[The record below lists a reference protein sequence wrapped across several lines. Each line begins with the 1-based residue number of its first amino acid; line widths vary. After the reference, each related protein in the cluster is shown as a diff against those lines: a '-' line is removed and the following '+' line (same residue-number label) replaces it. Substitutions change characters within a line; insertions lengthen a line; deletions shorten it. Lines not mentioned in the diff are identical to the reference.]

1 MLGVLIMA
9 IFYPSDA
16 NAKDAPGGPEQQV
29 LDALKKL
36 DDSWFITPNLNIAN
50 HPKHLQGEADIVI
63 IHEGVIILLE
73 VKGGSVSRDGRSAWW
88 QNNKPLKCPVSQA
101 KDNYFAITDY
111 CRRQLARNIMGSW
124 CCVFPQSKTR
134 SETIEWNSGQFLDAK
149 DMAGGLHE
157 SLIAFY
163 EDIVAKQAPRF
174 GSDRGRLTGQESL
187 QLAAILK
194 PEIDGEITTAEQ
206 VELAEME
213 ISRLEEGQLE
223 MLGVIMDNPRVVL
236 QGGAGSGKTILGYMA
251 CMEKLRLDPQAR
263 VAFICCSE
271 YLANDIRNKAKGSG
285 FEERFVVLSLPAV
298 ARYFWE
304 KMVRRI
310 HSFPIQGMLGYLTAE
325 TVDSWIFRGA
335 LEEDL
340 SKVSPERL
348 EMLRASGCAEVTKFR
363 LDGLFSEFPE
373 SDREL
378 NPLDCRFD
386 FAVVDEAQDFVYSHI
401 ELCFINLVI
410 KGGLNRGRVLWIQD
424 MFQSIRPSFV
434 HTSTSD
440 VPLFTPGAP
449 GYAVY
454 TLPAKNYRNPAGVT
468 ELANHFA
475 KGEKAARPIR
485 ARTLALDVE
494 LIENLDGG
502 AKVLEDLI
510 AAEIRNGTRARDVVI
525 ITVDGYR
532 KEMFQK
538 GAAFGDVIAVVI
550 PPHLEESVLEERK
563 DVVRVMTLMD
573 AKGREFPVVI
583 LVDLP
588 NMDLD
593 FELNFMHVA
602 ITRAKAK
609 LYVVS
614 RPERVETLREIAKG
628 TP

>member
-1 MLGVLIMA
+1 MTMA
-9 IFYPSDA
+9 VFFPPNA
-16 NAKDAPGGPEQQV
+16 KAKDAPSGPEQQV

-36 DDSWFITPNLNIAN
+36 DDSWYVIPNLNIAN
-50 HPKHLQGEADIVI
+50 HPKHLQGEADVVI
-63 IHEGVIILLE
+63 IHDGVIILLE
-73 VKGGSVSRDGRSAWW
+73 VKGGRVSRDGRSAWL
-88 QNNKPLKCPVSQA
+88 QNGKQLKCPATQA
-101 KDNYFAITDY
+101 KDNCFAITDY
-111 CRRQLARNIMGSW
+111 CRRQMGRNIMGSW
-124 CCVFPQSKTR
+124 CCVFPQSKSR

-149 DMAGGLHE
+149 DMAAGIQH
-157 SLIAFY
+157 SVIAFY
-163 EDIVAKQAPRF
+163 QDILAKQAHRF
-174 GSDRGRLTGQESL
+174 GSERGRLTKDESQEL
-187 QLAAILK
+187 IEILK
-194 PEIDGEITTAEQ
+194 PRVDGKISTAVQIEFG
-206 VELAEME
+206 EME
-213 ISRLEEGQLE
+213 IGRLEEDQRE
-223 MLGVIMDNPRVVL
+223 MLGVILENPRVL
-236 QGGAGSGKTILGYMA
+236 MQGGAGSGKTILGYMA
-251 CMEKLRLDPQAR
+251 CMEKLRLDPQAH

-271 YLANDIRNKAKGSG
+271 CLANDIRNKAKGSG
-285 FEERFVVLSLPAV
+285 FEQRFVVLSLPEV
-298 ARYFWE
+298 AKYFWE

-310 HSFPIQGMLGYLTAE
+310 HSFPIQGMLGYLTPE
-325 TVDSWIFRGA
+325 TVDSWILRGA

-340 SKVSPERL
+340 REVSPARL
-348 EMLRASGCAEVTKFR
+348 EMLRASGWAEVAKFR
-363 LDGLFSEFPE
+363 LEGIFSEFPE

-378 NPLDCRFD
+378 NPVDCRFD

-401 ELCFINLVI
+401 ELCYINLVI
-410 KGGLNRGRVLWIQD
+410 KGGLNRGHVLWIQD

-434 HTSTSD
+434 QTSTSD
-440 VPLFTPGAP
+440 VPLFSPGAP
-449 GYAVY
+449 GYTVY

-468 ELANHFA
+468 ELANRFA

-485 ARTLALDVE
+485 ARTLASDVE
-494 LIENLDGG
+494 VIENPDGG
-502 AKVLEDLI
+502 SKVLEDLI
-510 AAEIRNGTRARDVVI
+510 AAEISNGTKARDIVI

-538 GAAFGDVIAVVI
+538 GVAFGDVIAVVI

-614 RPERVETLREIAKG
+614 RPE
-628 TP
+628 